1 MSLGFLGRSL
11 NLFFFS
17 ELLRTPCL
25 AGPGPDRGRGRQANF
40 ELRTCGLDRRLFLR
54 WLLGLPL
61 LSFFP
66 LYGRESR
73 ADLLNMSPTKR
84 GGSISDFFKGE
95 ELVYEIGVWILKR
108 VALGTLSFKEM
119 REKNRYMAVLQAET
133 LGILGWV
140 ARYRV
145 DTYRSV
151 MEEVEG
157 GRRLRSLSFEE
168 DVKIGSKLMKRIHV
182 FDYEKGKWVQERRRK
197 DGVMVRTEEEIPPGK
212 VYDDFLTATYNF
224 RYGVYGAIERG
235 RKYSVATFPRK
246 GSSSYELT
254 VAGKEEEEKRR
265 KSEKSKDG
273 KDFYL
278 KLYLDPEITH
288 SKEGLIEG
296 WLSKDLYP
304 IEGAIKDVTLIGD
317 VKGRLIKNT
326 RG

>member
-1 MSLGFLGRSL
+1 MA
-11 NLFFFS
+11 
-17 ELLRTPCL
+17 LLT
-25 AGPGPDRGRGRQANF
+25 
-40 ELRTCGLDRRLFLR
+40 RRLFLR
-54 WLLGLPL
+54 YLLGLPFL
-61 LSFFP
+61 CFLPFH
-66 LYGRESR
+66 GREVR
-73 ADLLNMSPTKR
+73 ADLLNLAPIKR
-84 GGSISDFFKGE
+84 GESISEFFQGE
-95 ELVYEIGVWILKR
+95 ELVYEIGVWIFKR

-119 REKNRYMAVLQAET
+119 EEKGRYMAILQAET

-140 ARYRV
+140 ALYRV
-145 DTYRSV
+145 DTYRSI

-168 DVKIGSKLMKRIHV
+168 DVKIGSKLMKRIHF
-182 FDYEKGKWVQERRRK
+182 FDYQKRRWVQMKRRK
-197 DGVMVRTEEEIPPGK
+197 DGVMVRTEKEIPPGM

-235 RKYSVATFPRK
+235 RKYTVATFPRK

-296 WLSKDLYP
+296 WLSEDLYP

-317 VKGRLIKNT
+317 VKGRLIQNT

>member
-1 MSLGFLGRSL
+1 MYFL
-11 NLFFFS
+11 
-17 ELLRTPCL
+17 T
-25 AGPGPDRGRGRQANF
+25 
-40 ELRTCGLDRRLFLR
+40 RRLFLR
-54 WLLGLPL
+54 WLLRLPL

-66 LYGRESR
+66 FYGREVR
-73 ADLLNMSPTKR
+73 ADLLNPSPIKR
-84 GGSISDFFKGE
+84 GESISDFFKGE
-95 ELVYEIGVWILKR
+95 ELVYEIGVWIFRR
-108 VALGTLSFKEM
+108 VALGTLTFKEM
-119 REKNRYMAVLQAET
+119 REEGRYMAVLQAET

-182 FDYEKGKWVQERRRK
+182 FDYQKGKWVQMRRRK

-224 RYGVYGAIERG
+224 RSGVYGAIERG
-235 RKYSVATFPRK
+235 RKYTVATFPRK

-288 SKEGLIEG
+288 SREGLIEG

-317 VKGRLIKNT
+317 VKGRLIKNS

>member
-1 MSLGFLGRSL
+1 MSWL
-11 NLFFFS
+11 
-17 ELLRTPCL
+17 T
-25 AGPGPDRGRGRQANF
+25 
-40 ELRTCGLDRRLFLR
+40 RRYFLR

-66 LYGRESR
+66 LYGREAR
-73 ADLLNMSPTKR
+73 ADLLNPSPIKR
-84 GGSISDFFKGE
+84 GESISEFFKGE
-95 ELVYEIGVWILKR
+95 ELVYEIGVWIFRR
-108 VALGTLSFKEM
+108 VALGTLTFKEM
-119 REKNRYMAVLQAET
+119 TEEGRYMAVLQAET

-151 MEEVEG
+151 MEEMEG

-182 FDYEKGKWVQERRRK
+182 FDYQKGKWVQMKRRK

-235 RKYSVATFPRK
+235 RKYTVATFPRK
-246 GSSSYELT
+246 GSSSYELA

-304 IEGAIKDVTLIGD
+304 IEGAIKDVTVIGD
-317 VKGRLIKNT
+317 VKGRLIKKVQS
-326 RG
+326 

>member
-1 MSLGFLGRSL
+1 MGLLKRRD
-11 NLFFFS
+11 FF
-17 ELLRTPCL
+17 
-25 AGPGPDRGRGRQANF
+25 
-40 ELRTCGLDRRLFLR
+40 R
-54 WLLGLPL
+54 WFLGLPL

-66 LYGRESR
+66 FYVREAR
-73 ADLLNMSPTKR
+73 AGQVPLPKIER
-84 GGSISDFFKGE
+84 GNSIAEFFKGE

-119 REKNRYMAVLQAET
+119 GQQGRYLATLQGEI

-145 DTYRSV
+145 DTYRSI

-157 GRRLRSLSFEE
+157 GRRFRSLSFEE
-168 DVKIGSKLMKRIHV
+168 EVKIGSKLRKRIHL
-182 FDYEKGKWVQERRRK
+182 FDYQKGKWIQMKRRR
-197 DGVMVRTEEEIPPGK
+197 DGVMERTEEEIPPGM
-212 VYDDFLTATYNF
+212 VYDDFLTASYNF

-235 RKYSVATFPRK
+235 RKYTVATFPRK
-246 GSSSYELT
+246 GSSSYEIT
-254 VAGKEEEEKRR
+254 VAMKEEEEKRKR
-265 KSEKSKDG
+265 SEKAKDG

-296 WLSKDLYP
+296 WLSKELYP
-304 IEGAIKDVTLIGD
+304 MEGAIKDVILIGD

-326 RG
+326 RR

>member
-1 MSLGFLGRSL
+1 MDPG
-11 NLFFFS
+11 LFAHYSSIPTFHHSNIPLVEIAIRNF
-17 ELLRTPCL
+17 P
-25 AGPGPDRGRGRQANF
+25 RQVGSKRMRW
-40 ELRTCGLDRRLFLR
+40 LTRRYFLR
-54 WLLGLPL
+54 WLLGLPF

-66 LYGRESR
+66 FYGREAR
-73 ADLLNMSPTKR
+73 ADLPDVSPIKR
-84 GGSISDFFKGE
+84 GESISDFFKGE
-95 ELVYEIGVWILKR
+95 ELVYEIGVWIFRR
-108 VALGTLSFKEM
+108 VALGTLTFKEM
-119 REKNRYMAVLQAET
+119 EEKGRYMATLQAET

-168 DVKIGSKLMKRIHV
+168 DVKIGSKSMKRIHV
-182 FDYEKGKWVQERRRK
+182 FDYQKGKWVQMRRRK
-197 DGVMVRTEEEIPPGK
+197 DGVMTRTEEEIPAGMI
-212 VYDDFLTATYNF
+212 YDDFLAATYNF
-224 RYGVYGAIERG
+224 RYGVYGAIDRG
-235 RKYSVATFPRK
+235 RKYTVATFPRK

-304 IEGAIKDVTLIGD
+304 IEGAIKDVTVVGD
-317 VKGRLIKNT
+317 VKGRLIKNS
-326 RG
+326 RS